1 VGDKGVVN
9 IASPDKTAI
18 DAALARIRRIT
29 FTPEEGDVY
38 RAVVKSVMPYGAF
51 VDFSGKSGLL
61 HVSEISHSR
70 VENVEDY
77 LKEGDEVE
85 VKLIEIDKKTGK
97 MRLSMKAL
105 QPAPPKSGGD
115 KGASGDGGG
124 ERRDRDRDRRDG
136 GNNRDRRDRRD

>member
-1 VGDKGVVN
+1 
-9 IASPDKTAI
+9 
-18 DAALARIRRIT
+18 
-29 FTPEEGDVY
+29 
-38 RAVVKSVMPYGAF
+38 
-51 VDFSGKSGLL
+51 
-61 HVSEISHSR
+61 

-124 ERRDRDRDRRDG
+124 ERRDRDRRDG